1 MVVQVHHP
9 YRQPHFPNHC
19 MPYNGHCTHF
29 CLPAP
34 QVMAHSP
41 RTACACPKEMLLQA
55 DGRSCKQKG
64 IHTCI
69 DLDIN
74 YMFLEVHHVTTT
86 KKADEITH
94 TIETIEEV
102 AIHDDAEAVPLV
114 SSNTGEVVG
123 MVLGGILAAV
133 VITSLVCLLTF
144 QHFVKQQIF

>member
-1 MVVQVHHP
+1 
-9 YRQPHFPNHC
+9 
-19 MPYNGHCTHF
+19 
-29 CLPAP
+29 
-34 QVMAHSP
+34 
-41 RTACACPKEMLLQA
+41 
-55 DGRSCKQKG
+55 
-64 IHTCI
+64 
-69 DLDIN
+69 
-74 YMFLEVHHVTTT
+74 MFIEVHHVTTT

-102 AIHDDAEAVPLV
+102 ATHDDAEAVPLV